1 MIAAVL
7 RQLMPPEERLP
18 EGVPPGV
25 AVLRGTLIP
34 RLGGLLS
41 GMRQPAAAVTLGNA
55 IVVHPEVPVTTQLLR
70 HELAH
75 VRQWRAAPLSFPIR
89 YVWSHL
95 RHGYYHNPYEVEA
108 RNAEHLPTG

>member
-1 MIAAVL
+1 MIAGVL
-7 RQLMPPEERLP
+7 RMLMPREQTLP

-41 GMRQPAAAVTLGNA
+41 GMRRPAAAVTLGDA
-55 IVVHPEVPVTTQLLR
+55 IVVHSGVPVTAELLR

-108 RNAEHLPTG
+108 RNAEHGPTA